1 MKEPYPLVSSEK
13 SSPEIM
19 PQDEAF
25 QGKRLNK
32 VNPIRLT
39 SWKFITAFLFC
50 WALLIA
56 LSPISIE
63 QVSEYGLFSF
73 LGVLGAIFANSTGAG
88 GGVVFIPAFNEL
100 EFSEQQAIA
109 TSFAIQ
115 CFGMTAG
122 AITWW
127 HHYKSE
133 KTELRLWQGFKRI
146 ISVSVFSGILGLWLV
161 YTSNI
166 QAPSTL
172 HQNFSLFSLILGL
185 FIVITVFFVKSSRE
199 RSQIFAFDYIVIVMI
214 GLFGGAITAWL
225 SVGIGELLA
234 IYLILR
240 RFDISMAV
248 AAAVIVSAF
257 IVWAGIWQHTLV
269 SFQVYWQVAIF
280 AGPGAVLGGIFA
292 KTLVTHLSAT
302 RLKLFFAFWLLVI
315 GLVGIKF

>member
-1 MKEPYPLVSSEK
+1 MSSQK
-13 SSPEIM
+13 S
-19 PQDEAF
+19 
-25 QGKRLNK
+25 
-32 VNPIRLT
+32 PIRL
-39 SWKFITAFLFC
+39 SSPKFIIPFIAC
-50 WALLIA
+50 WLLLIV
-56 LSPISIE
+56 LSPLLFE
-63 QVSEYGLFSF
+63 QITDYGLFSL

-100 EFSEQQAIA
+100 AFSEQQAIA

-127 HHYKSE
+127 FHYKAE

-146 ISVSVFSGILGLWLV
+146 ISVGALSGVLGLWFV
-161 YTSNI
+161 YGTGTNT
-166 QAPSTL
+166 PSSL
-172 HQNFSLFSLILGL
+172 HQNFSWFSLVLGL
-185 FIVITVFFVKSSRE
+185 FIVATVFFAKPSRE
-199 RSQIFAFDYIVIVMI
+199 RSQIYFFDYIALITI
-214 GLFGGAITAWL
+214 GLFGGAVTAWL

-248 AAAVIVSAF
+248 AAAVIVSALT
-257 IVWAGIWQHTLV
+257 VWAAIWQHTLV
-269 SFQVYWQVAIF
+269 SFQVYWQVVIF

-292 KTLVTHLSAT
+292 KTLVTYLSAT

-315 GLVGIKF
+315 GLVGIKV